1 MKPQQARAL
10 IEQALAEVAPEADLT
25 ALPPDADFR
34 DLLELDSLDFLSFV
48 ETLSD
53 ASGFRIEEDDYPALT
68 TVTGAAD
75 FLAARAG
82 SG

>member
-1 MKPQQARAL
+1 MNPQQARVL
-10 IEQALAEVAPEADLT
+10 IEQALAQVAPEAELS

-53 ASGFRIEEDDYPALT
+53 ASGYRIEEDDYPALT
-68 TVTGAAD
+68 TVAGGAN
-75 FLAARAG
+75 FLAAHA
-82 SG
+82 